1 LGVRDRIVVENS
13 IVGQWVFTKRM
24 GLDLRLRH
32 YWQQVNYKEF
42 RELQEDGWTNLSTY
56 NLLDE
61 SGISIHSTNYNAFT
75 VDINYRWIFIPGS
88 ELRIVY
94 KNNLFHSKSTLD
106 ANYFETFETLF
117 DQPQINS
124 ISMKFLIFLDA
135 IYLRRQNKKVQ

>member
-1 LGVRDRIVVENS
+1 
-13 IVGQWVFTKRM
+13 M
-24 GLDLRLRH
+24 GLELRLRH

-56 NLLDE
+56 NPLDE